1 MVLKGKCKR
10 QFERVLKFQHSKSK
24 PHHPSMVGK
33 KNRSIQKGLAK
44 KNITQKTSWGGCRKN
59 TSLMGG
65 WQKKPHHSEDIM
77 GVLQKKPHHS
87 WMVCRKNRITR
98 KRSWIGCR
106 KNASF
111 RARGYHCVLEL
122 YKGKGNHQ

>member
-44 KNITQKTSWGGCRKN
+44 KTHHSEDF
-59 TSLMGG
+59 MGG
-65 WQKKPHHSEDIM
+65 LQKKPHHSEDIM

-106 KNASF
+106 KKCIIPCQRISLRF
-111 RARGYHCVLEL
+111 RIVQR
-122 YKGKGNHQ
+122 KGEPPIA